1 MLEVI
6 GAGFGR
12 TGTLSLK
19 LALERLG
26 FGPCH
31 HMTEL
36 MEDPAQLDLWGRVVA
51 GEPVDWDE
59 VYRGYRATTDW
70 PGTRYWRR
78 LVEHYPYAKVVLTVR
93 DPRKWYES
101 VHESIYHTR
110 SILATDDL
118 YAKRRQFVDQI
129 IWEGEFGGRFEDA
142 DHAIAVF
149 NAHNEAVRREVP
161 AERLLEFQVGDGWEP
176 LCGFLGVP
184 VPDQPFPRSND
195 RQEFAARVAQRL
207 KDR

>member
-6 GAGFGR
+6 GVGFGR

-26 FGPCH
+26 FAPCH

-36 MEDPAQLDLWGRVVA
+36 VDNAEQTDLWARVAA

-70 PGTRYWRR
+70 PGAHYWRR
-78 LVEHYPYAKVVLTVR
+78 LIEHFPQAKVILTVR
-93 DPRKWYES
+93 DPQKWYES
-101 VHESIYHTR
+101 VRGSIYRVR
-110 SILATDDL
+110 SLPMPDGLDV
-118 YAKRRQFVDQI
+118 KRRDFVDEM
-129 IWEGEFGGRFEDA
+129 IWEREFGGRFEDA
-142 DHAIAVF
+142 DHAITVF
-149 NAHNEAVRREVP
+149 NEHNEAVRREVP

-184 VPDQPFPRSND
+184 VPDEPFPRSND
-195 RQEFAARVAQRL
+195 RQAFADRVAQRL
-207 KDR
+207 QAR